1 VEARVEADVLA
12 VAAEEREFAGLL
24 SRAGQSRRLVGWPV
38 ECAWWAVAGSV
49 RWLMVADGPGAA
61 LAGRAAAEALSRS
74 TVRCILSTGL
84 CGALDEDLAPGELV
98 HAVEVI
104 DGRGERWQPLVP
116 DAGTKPA
123 RLLSIDRVAVTAGEK
138 RSLAAA
144 TCAGVVDMEAAGVAA
159 EAARQGQPF
168 YCVRVVS
175 DGPEEELPMDFN
187 LYRDSAGRFSRPRI
201 AAACA
206 LRPWGVPALL
216 RFERRCRWSAG
227 ILGDCLV
234 HARFA

>member
-1 VEARVEADVLA
+1 MEADVLA
-12 VAAEEREFAGLL
+12 VAAEQREFAGLL
-24 SRAGQSRRLVGWPV
+24 GKAEQTRRLVGWPV

-49 RWLMVADGPGAA
+49 RWLLVADGPGAA
-61 LAGRAAAEALSRS
+61 HAGRAAAEALSRS
-74 TVRCILSTGL
+74 TVHCILSTGL
-84 CGALDEDLAPGELV
+84 CGALDERLKPGELV

-116 DAGTKPA
+116 HAGTKPA
-123 RLLSIDRVAVTAGEK
+123 MLLSIGRVAVTASEK

-144 TCAGVVDMEAAGVAA
+144 TGAGAVDMEAAGVAA

-175 DGPEEELPMDFN
+175 DGAKEELPMDFN
-187 LYRDSAGRFSRPRI
+187 LYRDLEGRFSRSRI

-206 LRPWGVPALL
+206 LRPWVVPALL

-227 ILGDCLV
+227 ILGGCLV

>member
-1 VEARVEADVLA
+1 
-12 VAAEEREFAGLL
+12 LL
-24 SRAGQSRRLVGWPV
+24 
-38 ECAWWAVAGSV
+38 
-49 RWLMVADGPGAA
+49 VADGPGAA
-61 LAGRAAAEALSRS
+61 HAGRAAAEALSRS
-74 TVRCILSTGL
+74 TVHCILSTGL
-84 CGALDEDLAPGELV
+84 CGALDERLKPGELV

-116 DAGTKPA
+116 HAGTKPA
-123 RLLSIDRVAVTAGEK
+123 MLLSIGRVAVTASEK

-144 TCAGVVDMEAAGVAA
+144 TGAGAVDMEAAGVAA

-175 DGPEEELPMDFN
+175 DGAKEELPMDFN
-187 LYRDSAGRFSRPRI
+187 LYRDLEGRFSRSRI

-206 LRPWGVPALL
+206 LRPWVVPALL

>member
-1 VEARVEADVLA
+1 
-12 VAAEEREFAGLL
+12 
-24 SRAGQSRRLVGWPV
+24 
-38 ECAWWAVAGSV
+38 
-49 RWLMVADGPGAA
+49 
-61 LAGRAAAEALSRS
+61 
-74 TVRCILSTGL
+74 
-84 CGALDEDLAPGELV
+84 
-98 HAVEVI
+98 
-104 DGRGERWQPLVP
+104 
-116 DAGTKPA
+116 
-123 RLLSIDRVAVTAGEK
+123 
-138 RSLAAA
+138 
-144 TCAGVVDMEAAGVAA
+144 MEAAGVAA
-159 EAARQGQPF
+159 EAARRGQPF

-206 LRPWGVPALL
+206 LRPWVVPALL